1 MSQLG
6 RPLEPQ
12 VCACPLSFGEG
23 MYSTWEH
30 ALSTATLPI
39 AGVQAKPEAVS
50 YCAGW
55 DTSADQGHGD
65 SQHWASEMQTH
76 CCPKAPRIPTAATTA
91 AVWMRSWSSR
101 MPVGGS
107 CHGAH
112 ALLQG
117 VSIMLPA
124 RRQPPCSPA
133 LPVPMCVVLSVHRA
147 PWGWHRRG
155 QGGIGVGGHFPEA
168 QPLFGWALSRRR
180 QPRSLCP
187 ASEQV
192 WPASALMAASR
203 APGLPWSWL
212 CFPSARPLALGP
224 SHGEALL
231 EPQGSMPDNSH
242 CAGEGMPGK
251 RKGIEQ
257 WSWDGRGRA
266 GAGRQ

>member
-107 CHGAH
+107 CHGH
-112 ALLQG
+112 MLCSRGSPSCCLQG
-117 VSIMLPA
+117 DSPPA
-124 RRQPPCSPA
+124 A
-133 LPVPMCVVLSVHRA
+133 LPCLCPCASCSLCTGHPGAGIVGDREAS
-147 PWGWHRRG
+147 GW
-155 QGGIGVGGHFPEA
+155 GGISQRRSHSLAGH
-168 QPLFGWALSRRR
+168 
-180 QPRSLCP
+180 
-187 ASEQV
+187 
-192 WPASALMAASR
+192 
-203 APGLPWSWL
+203 
-212 CFPSARPLALGP
+212 
-224 SHGEALL
+224 
-231 EPQGSMPDNSH
+231 
-242 CAGEGMPGK
+242 
-251 RKGIEQ
+251 
-257 WSWDGRGRA
+257 
-266 GAGRQ
+266 